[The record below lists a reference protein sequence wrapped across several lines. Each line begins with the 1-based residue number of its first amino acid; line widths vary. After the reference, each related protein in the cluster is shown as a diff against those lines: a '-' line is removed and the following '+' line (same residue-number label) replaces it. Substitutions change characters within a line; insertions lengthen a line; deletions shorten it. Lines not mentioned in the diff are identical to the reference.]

1 MEPSMILITTAGK
14 IGAEAS
20 RLLAQRGAPV
30 RVLVRNPEKVA
41 TLAEAGVEVCRGDL
55 EVPATID
62 AAIAA
67 SPAAHAGKTYWPTGP
82 EVLSAK
88 GVAAVFSRVL
98 GRTITF
104 RPITV
109 AQQKQAMLDVGL
121 PENVA
126 EDNARAVALMA
137 EGDCDYV
144 TNDVATILGRPPRSF
159 EQFANDYAAAFSP
172 TLVA

>member
-1 MEPSMILITTAGK
+1 MILITTAGK

-20 RLLAQRGAPV
+20 RVLA
-30 RVLVRNPEKVA
+30 
-41 TLAEAGVEVCRGDL
+41 AE
-55 EVPATID
+55 
-62 AAIAA
+62 IAA

-82 EVLSAK
+82 DVLSANE
-88 GVAAVFSRVL
+88 VAAVFSRVL

-104 RPITV
+104 HPITV
-109 AQQKQAMLDVGL
+109 AEQKQAMLDVGL

-144 TNDVATILGRPPRSF
+144 TNDVAAILGRPPRSF
-159 EQFANDYAAAFSP
+159 EQFATDYAAAFSP
-172 TLVA
+172 TLVAR